1 MGTMFTE
8 ASNLAEGVDFTFVF
22 IFCISAFFIIGI
34 SSFIIY
40 TLIRFSRKRE
50 KKPRQF
56 TGNVT
61 LEIIWTII
69 PLIIVLAM
77 FYVGLIGFTPMRN
90 VPADA
95 MPITAIGQMWRWEFD
110 YGNNRI
116 SKDLVV
122 PLNRDV
128 KLNLVSKDVNH
139 SLFIPAFRLKE
150 DVIPGYKDYMWFRAT
165 LTGEFDIFCA
175 EYCGLNHSG
184 MLGKVIVMDSSNYN
198 KWYTELINSAPAVE
212 LPGLK
217 LLRNNNCLSCHSLDG
232 SKIIGPTFKGLYG
245 RKQQVTTEKG
255 EEITETANDEYI
267 KRSITDPNAEIV
279 KGFNKGL
286 MQSYKSILSDEDINN
301 IIAYFKSTSEQK

>member
-8 ASNLAEGVDFTFVF
+8 ASNLAEGVDFTFIF
-22 IFCISAFFIIGI
+22 IFCISGFFIVGI
-34 SSFIIY
+34 SSFLIY

-50 KKPRQF
+50 KNPRQF

-61 LEIIWTII
+61 LEIIWTVV

-77 FYVGLIGFTPMRN
+77 FYVGLIGFTPMRK

-122 PLNRDV
+122 PLNRNV

-150 DVIPGYKDYMWFRAT
+150 DVIPGYNDYMWFRPT
-165 LTGEFDIFCA
+165 LKGEFDIFCA

-184 MLGKVIVMDSSNYN
+184 MLGKVIVMDSADYK
-198 KWYTELINSAPAVE
+198 KWYAELIKSTPAVE
-212 LPGLK
+212 PPGLA
-217 LLRNNNCLSCHSLDG
+217 LLRKNNCLSCHSLDG

-245 RKQQVTTEKG
+245 SKRQVMTDKG
-255 EEITETANDEYI
+255 EITEEATDDYI
-267 KRSITDPNAEIV
+267 KRSILDPNSEIV

-286 MQSYKSILSDEDINN
+286 MQSYKSILSDDDIKN
-301 IIAYFKSTSEQK
+301 IIAYFKSANEQK